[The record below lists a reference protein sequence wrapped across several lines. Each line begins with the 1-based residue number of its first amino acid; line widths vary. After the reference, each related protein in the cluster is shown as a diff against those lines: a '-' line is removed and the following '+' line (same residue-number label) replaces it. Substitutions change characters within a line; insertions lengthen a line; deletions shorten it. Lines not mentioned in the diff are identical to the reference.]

1 MRRKPPFA
9 LRQKFPGDTLNEG
22 SVLQVADDRSSAA
35 IQQVA
40 KWASASDRLS
50 SMSDVVPVHCPQ
62 CAVKLKLKVASIKSA
77 TTKITC
83 PKCEA
88 SFVIGRDVFESVKTG
103 QETISRTSS
112 TLDAGSARP
121 KAELLGLSEISEDI
135 GFRDPGIKPEPRSQ
149 QVPEKS
155 VSSKPAAAGTSGQP
169 AKPAQPPKAA
179 VASPAPAKAVKAAT
193 PVQAAAPAKAATAK
207 SVPAENDRKAAVRG
221 NQRPAAGKPAIAK
234 PSKASAGQKSK
245 RRPVDDETEFED
257 DWTSVDSLDDD
268 DWAATPEE
276 ADGSY
281 EAPSRKLPARAG
293 SGKGAKLAARGESV
307 EEMSRWRQM
316 GVMGWFL
323 FGALGGGTGA
333 GITVASGFSGND
345 WIIGAMA
352 LVTGLLTGIGVRYG
366 AGFTFGFGPAIV
378 AGLIG
383 LTSILGG
390 KVGAYYLTQNY
401 VAEEEEE
408 VSAEDQ
414 AAESAHEEKML
425 ARITSDSAMIAE
437 IAGTVNEEWLANGQ
451 ITEQQQTDYFN
462 KLYER
467 RAPEDP
473 SKNYLPEVWEEGR
486 KRWAALSPEQKNAKY
501 QEIRQE
507 WYGDGEGDPN
517 LNQISELNAVTY
529 LADEVQDEWL
539 ESERITDEQI
549 ERHMESLEEP
559 VNYEQG
565 FLPEVWQEATSRW
578 AAKPEAEKQ
587 AARDKARADYQ
598 TMMSVADVFFAHKGL
613 TGALLLALLNC
624 VSPKLSL
631 ACLIGGMSLAWRV
644 GGHGAVTAG

>member
-1 MRRKPPFA
+1 
-9 LRQKFPGDTLNEG
+9 
-22 SVLQVADDRSSAA
+22 
-35 IQQVA
+35 
-40 KWASASDRLS
+40 
-50 SMSDVVPVHCPQ
+50 MSDVVPVHCPQ
-62 CAVKLKLKVASIKSA
+62 CTVKLKLKVASIKSA

-88 SFVIGRDVFESVKTG
+88 SFVIGRDVFESLKAG
-103 QETISRTSS
+103 AETTAVASAAPNI
-112 TLDAGSARP
+112 GSARP
-121 KAELLGLSEISEDI
+121 KAEPLGLSEISEDI
-135 GFRDPGIKPEPRSQ
+135 GFREPGIKPEPRSQ
-149 QVPEKS
+149 NVHEKS
-155 VSSKPAAAGTSGQP
+155 SSSKPAVTGTSGQP
-169 AKPAQPPKAA
+169 AKPAQPSKAA
-179 VASPAPAKAVKAAT
+179 VASPALAKPAVAAT
-193 PVQAAAPAKAATAK
+193 PAKTAAAAKAASAK
-207 SVPAENDRKAAVRG
+207 PVPAGNDRIATVRG
-221 NQRPAAGKPAIAK
+221 TQRPATGKLSTGKPSTGKPSTGKPSTGK

-245 RRPVDDETEFED
+245 RRPADDELSEFDD

-276 ADGSY
+276 SDGSY
-281 EAPSRKLPARAG
+281 ETPSRKLPARAG

-401 VAEEEEE
+401 AAEEE

-414 AAESAHEEKML
+414 AAATAHEEKML

-437 IAGTVNEEWLANGQ
+437 IAGTVNEEWMANGQ

-486 KRWAALSPEQKNAKY
+486 KRWAAMSPEQKNAKY

-517 LNQISELNAVTY
+517 LNQISELNAVTF
-529 LADEVQDEWL
+529 LADEVQEEWL
-539 ESERITDEQI
+539 ESEKITDEQI
-549 ERHMESLEEP
+549 DRHMESLEEP

-565 FLPEVWQEATSRW
+565 FLPEVWQEATNRW
-578 AAKPEAEKQ
+578 NAKPEAEKQ
-587 AARDKARADYQ
+587 AARDKARSDYQ

>member
-1 MRRKPPFA
+1 V
-9 LRQKFPGDTLNEG
+9 LR
-22 SVLQVADDRSSAA
+22 VADDRFDTE

-40 KWASASDRLS
+40 KRASASVRLR

-88 SFVIGRDVFESVKTG
+88 SFVIGQDVFESLKAG
-103 QETISRTSS
+103 QETIEKA
-112 TLDAGSARP
+112 DAPQGAGSAKR
-121 KAELLGLSEISEDI
+121 KAEPLALSQISEDV
-135 GFRDPGIKPEPRSQ
+135 GFREPGIKPDPRSQ
-149 QVPEKS
+149 QVHEKS
-155 VSSKPAAAGTSGQP
+155 SSSKPAAAGTNGQP
-169 AKPAQPPKAA
+169 VKPSQPSKA
-179 VASPAPAKAVKAAT
+179 VVVSPAPAKSAKAAT
-193 PVQAAAPAKAATAK
+193 PVKAVAPAKTAAVRP
-207 SVPAENDRKAAVRG
+207 VPAENDRKAVVPG
-221 NQRPAAGKPAIAK
+221 TQRAAAGKA
-234 PSKASAGQKSK
+234 SKASTGQKSK
-245 RRPVDDETEFED
+245 RRPAEDEVSDFED

-307 EEMSRWRQM
+307 EDMSRWRQM
-316 GVMGWFL
+316 GVAGWFL

-366 AGFTFGFGPAIV
+366 AGYTFGFGPAIV

-390 KVGAYYLTQNY
+390 KVGAYYLTQTY
-401 VAEEEEE
+401 VAEEE

-414 AAESAHEEKML
+414 AAETAYEEKML
-425 ARITSDSAMIAE
+425 TRITSDPAMISE
-437 IAGTVNEEWLANGQ
+437 IAGTVNEEWLARGQ
-451 ITEQQQTDYFN
+451 ITEQQQTDYFQ

-467 RAPEDP
+467 RAPDDP

-486 KRWAALSPEQKNAKY
+486 KRWAAMSPEQKNAKY

-517 LNQISELNAVTY
+517 LNQISEMNAVTY

-539 ESERITDEQI
+539 ESAKITDEQI
-549 ERHMESLEEP
+549 ERHMESMEEP
-559 VNYEQG
+559 VNYEES
-565 FLPEVWQEATSRW
+565 FLPEVWQEATTRW
-578 AAKPEAEKQ
+578 TAKPEAEKQ

-598 TMMSVADVFFAHKGL
+598 SMMSVANVFFAHKGL
-613 TGALLLALLNC
+613 TGAILLALLNC

-644 GGHGAVTAG
+644 GGHGAVSAG

>member
-1 MRRKPPFA
+1 MR
-9 LRQKFPGDTLNEG
+9 
-22 SVLQVADDRSSAA
+22 VADDRSSAA
-35 IQQVA
+35 VQQVG
-40 KWASASDRLS
+40 KRVSASVRLS

-62 CAVKLKLKVASIKSA
+62 CTVKLKLKVASIKSA

-88 SFVIGRDVFESVKTG
+88 SFVIGRDVFESLKAG
-103 QETISRTSS
+103 AETTTVASATPNI
-112 TLDAGSARP
+112 GSARP
-121 KAELLGLSEISEDI
+121 KAEPLGLSEISENI
-135 GFRDPGIKPEPRSQ
+135 GFREPGIKPDPRSQ
-149 QVPEKS
+149 NVHEKPS
-155 VSSKPAAAGTSGQP
+155 SSKPAAAGTSGQP
-169 AKPAQPPKAA
+169 AKPAQPSKTP
-179 VASPAPAKAVKAAT
+179 VASPALAKPAVAAT
-193 PVQAAAPAKAATAK
+193 SAKAAAPAKAASAK
-207 SVPAENDRKAAVRG
+207 PVPAENDRTAAVRG
-221 NQRPAAGKPAIAK
+221 TQRQATGKPATGK
-234 PSKASAGQKSK
+234 PTKVSAGQKAK
-245 RRPVDDETEFED
+245 RRPADDEVSEFED

-276 ADGSY
+276 ADSSY
-281 EAPSRKLPARAG
+281 ETPSRKLPARAG

-390 KVGAYYLTQNY
+390 KVGAYYLTQTY
-401 VAEEEEE
+401 VAEEE
-408 VSAEDQ
+408 VNAEDQ
-414 AAESAHEEKML
+414 AAEAAHEEKML
-425 ARITSDSAMIAE
+425 ARLSSDPAMIAE
-437 IAGTVNEEWLANGQ
+437 IAGTVNEEWLASGR
-451 ITEQQQTDYFN
+451 ITEQQQTDYFQ

-486 KRWAALSPEQKNAKY
+486 TRWAAMSPDQKNAKY
-501 QEIRQE
+501 QEIRQA

-517 LNQISELNAVTY
+517 LNQISELNAVTF
-529 LADEVQDEWL
+529 LADEVQEEWL
-539 ESERITDEQI
+539 ESEKITEEQL
-549 ERHMESLEEP
+549 EQHMESLEEP

-565 FLPEVWQEATSRW
+565 FLPEVWQEATARW

-587 AARDKARADYQ
+587 AARDKARADFQ
-598 TMMSVADVFFAHKGL
+598 SMMSVANVFFAHKGL
-613 TGALLLALLNC
+613 TGAVLLALLNC